1 LVKYRAIPLI
11 QVTAQDNVYLGVLL
25 LPMNS
30 LLRFF
35 ESRLSA
41 FPDTPMPLPRE
52 GLIKFLWACTKGLRG
67 WLLLFMILSA
77 GIGIYEAMLFAWIGN
92 LVDWL
97 GTYTPQNL
105 WAEKGDTMLL
115 MLAVLIISPFWIAL
129 SSLIHFQT
137 LQGVFPMQMRWR
149 FHQRMLGQS
158 MQFYQDEFSGR
169 VSAKVMQTAL
179 AVRETVMTV
188 TDMFMYVT
196 VYFITTSVILF
207 NLDSLLLIPFVVWFV
222 LVGLT
227 MWYFIPKLKQTAV
240 IQADAR
246 ALMTG
251 RITDAYAN
259 IMTVKLFSHSR
270 RELGYAKNAMGQ
282 FLGTVHAQMRWVSY
296 LEVSTHLISVILVSS
311 TAGIAL
317 YLWQQ
322 GAVGVGAIAA
332 ATAMALRL
340 NGLTRWIMWQ
350 TASLF
355 ESIGTV
361 QDGMRTLSAPQT
373 IVDKPNAPALKVTN
387 GNIVFDH
394 VDFSYEG
401 ENGVAAIQTG
411 AKVDEVKTAATTLET
426 SRVRLLDDFHLDI
439 KAGEKIGLVGR
450 SGAGKSTL
458 VNLLLRFFDVDSG
471 KIYIDGQ
478 AINEVTQ
485 ESLRQQIGM
494 VTQDTSLLHRTV
506 RENIAYG
513 RPDATD
519 DEIIFA
525 TKQAQAW
532 DFIKELYDDKGN
544 TALDTQVGER
554 GVKLSGGQ
562 RQRIAISRVMLKNAP
577 ILLLDEA
584 TSALDSE
591 IEFAITESL
600 NDIMTGKTVIAIA
613 HRLSTIAAL
622 DRLVVMDKG
631 HIIEQGSHNELLVL
645 NGVYARLW
653 HRQSGGFLGE
663 DS

>member
-1 LVKYRAIPLI
+1 
-11 QVTAQDNVYLGVLL
+11 
-25 LPMNS
+25 MNA
-30 LLRFF
+30 LFRFF
-35 ESRLSA
+35 ETRLPA
-41 FPDTPMPLPRE
+41 FPDTPMPLPSPSD
-52 GLIKFLWACTKGLRG
+52 GMLKFLWACTKGLRG

-92 LVDWL
+92 IVDWL
-97 GTYTPQNL
+97 GVYTPQNL
-105 WAEKGDTMLL
+105 WTEKGDMLLL
-115 MLAVLIISPFWIAL
+115 MLAVMIVSPLWIAF
-129 SSLIHFQT
+129 SSFIHFQT

-179 AVRETVMTV
+179 AVRDTVMTV
-188 TDMFMYVT
+188 TDMFMYVA
-196 VYFITTSVILF
+196 VYFITTGVILF
-207 NLDSLLLIPFVVWFV
+207 NLDSLLLIPFIAWFV
-222 LVGLT
+222 LVWLA
-227 MWYFIPKLKQTAV
+227 MWYFIPKLKQTAIV
-240 IQADAR
+240 QADAR

-311 TAGIAL
+311 TAGISL

-322 GAVGVGAIAA
+322 GAIGVGAIAA

-340 NGLTRWIMWQ
+340 NGLTQWIMWQ

-373 IVDKPNAPALKVTN
+373 IVDKPNAPALTVTD
-387 GNIVFDH
+387 GRIVFDH
-394 VDFSYEG
+394 VDFSYESEDDDTG
-401 ENGVAAIQTG
+401 LNTHKLAKRFDNVTEDSIDYAAG
-411 AKVDEVKTAATTLET
+411 T
-426 SRVRLLDDFHLDI
+426 SYANLLDNFYLDI
-439 KAGEKIGLVGR
+439 KPGEKIGLVGR

-458 VNLLLRFFDVDSG
+458 VNLLLRFFDVDKG
-471 KIYIDGQ
+471 KVYIDGQ
-478 AINEVTQ
+478 AIDEVTQ

-519 DEIIFA
+519 EEIITA
-525 TKQAQAW
+525 AKQAQAW
-532 DFIKELYDDKGN
+532 DFIEGLYDDKGN
-544 TALDTQVGER
+544 TGLDTQVGER

-631 HIIEQGSHNELLVL
+631 HIIEQGSHDELLAL

>member
-1 LVKYRAIPLI
+1 
-11 QVTAQDNVYLGVLL
+11 
-25 LPMNS
+25 
-30 LLRFF
+30 
-35 ESRLSA
+35 
-41 FPDTPMPLPRE
+41 MPLPSPRE
-52 GLIKFLWACTKGLRG
+52 GMLKFMWACTKGLRG

-92 LVDWL
+92 IVDWL
-97 GTYTPQNL
+97 GVYTPQNL
-105 WAEKGDTMLL
+105 WAEKGDMLL
-115 MLAVLIISPFWIAL
+115 LILAVMILSPLWIAL
-129 SSLIHFQT
+129 SSFIHFQT

-179 AVRETVMTV
+179 AVRDTVMTV
-188 TDMFMYVT
+188 TDMFMYVA
-196 VYFITTSVILF
+196 VYFITSGIILF
-207 NLDSLLLIPFVVWFV
+207 NLDSLLLIPFIVWFV
-222 LVGLT
+222 LVWLA
-227 MWYFIPKLKQTAV
+227 MWYFIPKLKQTAIV
-240 IQADAR
+240 QADAR

-270 RELGYAKNAMGQ
+270 RELDYAKNAMGQ

-311 TAGIAL
+311 TAGIGI

-322 GAVGVGAIAA
+322 SAVGVGAIAA

-373 IVDKPNAPALKVTN
+373 IVDKPNAAILKVSD
-387 GNIVFDH
+387 GRIVFDH

-401 ENGVAAIQTG
+401 EDDATGLNKHKSDKPLDNTHEDAVIPAADSAAGTSY
-411 AKVDEVKTAATTLET
+411 AK
-426 SRVRLLDDFHLDI
+426 LLDNFYLDI
-439 KAGEKIGLVGR
+439 KPGEKIGLVGR

-458 VNLLLRFFDVDSG
+458 VNLLLRFFDVDKG

-478 AINEVTQ
+478 AIDEVTQ

-519 DEIIFA
+519 EEIITA
-525 TKQAQAW
+525 AKQAQAW
-532 DFIKELYDDKGN
+532 DFIKDLYDDKGN
-544 TALDTQVGER
+544 TGLDTQVGER

-631 HIIEQGSHNELLVL
+631 RIIEQGSHDELLAL

-653 HRQSGGFLGE
+653 QRQSGGFLGE
-663 DS
+663 DN

>member
-1 LVKYRAIPLI
+1 
-11 QVTAQDNVYLGVLL
+11 
-25 LPMNS
+25 MNA
-30 LLRFF
+30 LFRFF

-41 FPDTPMPLPRE
+41 FPDTPMPLPASRD
-52 GLIKFLWACTKGLRG
+52 GLLKFLWACTKGLRG
-67 WLLLFMILSA
+67 WLLIFMILSA

-92 LVDWL
+92 IVDWL
-97 GTYTPQNL
+97 GTYSPQDL
-105 WAEKGDTMLL
+105 WREKGDILLL
-115 MLAVLIISPFWIAL
+115 MLAVMIVSPFWITL
-129 SSLIHFQT
+129 SSFIHFQT
-137 LQGVFPMQMRWR
+137 IQGVFPMQMRWR

-179 AVRETVMTV
+179 AVRDTVMTV

-196 VYFITTSVILF
+196 VYFITTGVILF
-207 NLDSLLLIPFVVWFV
+207 NLDSLLLIPFIIWFV
-222 LVGLT
+222 LVSLC
-227 MWYFIPKLKQTAV
+227 MWYFIPKLKLTAIV
-240 IQADAR
+240 QADAR
-246 ALMTG
+246 ALMVG

-311 TAGIAL
+311 TAGIGL

-373 IVDKPNAPALKVTN
+373 ILDKPNAPELIVNK

-401 ENGVAAIQTG
+401 HKEGDIEG
-411 AKVDEVKTAATTLET
+411 EPVDEVATIET
-426 SRVRLLDDFHLDI
+426 PLVTKKIKLLDDFYLDI

-458 VNLLLRFFDVDSG
+458 VNLLLRFFDVDNG
-471 KIYIDGQ
+471 KICIDGQ
-478 AINEVTQ
+478 AIADVTQ

-513 RPDATD
+513 RPDAS
-519 DEIIFA
+519 DEQIINA
-525 TKQAQAW
+525 AKQAQAW
-532 DFIKELYDDKGN
+532 EFVKDLYDDKGN
-544 TALDTQVGER
+544 TGLDTQVGER

-577 ILLLDEA
+577 VLLLDEA

-600 NDIMTGKTVIAIA
+600 NDIMEGKTVIAIA

-622 DRLVVMDKG
+622 DRLVVMDQG
-631 HIIEQGSHNELLVL
+631 RIIEQGSHDELIEL
-645 NGVYARLW
+645 NGVYAGLW
-653 HRQSGGFLGE
+653 HRQSGDFLGE
-663 DS
+663 LEY

>member
-1 LVKYRAIPLI
+1 
-11 QVTAQDNVYLGVLL
+11 
-25 LPMNS
+25 MNA
-30 LLRFF
+30 LFRFF
-35 ESRLSA
+35 ETRLPA
-41 FPDTPMPLPRE
+41 FPETPMPLPSPRD
-52 GLIKFLWACTKGLRG
+52 GMLKFMWACTKGLRG

-92 LVDWL
+92 IVDWL
-97 GTYTPQNL
+97 GVYTPQNL
-105 WAEKGDTMLL
+105 WAEKGDMLL
-115 MLAVLIISPFWIAL
+115 LILAVMILSPLWIAL
-129 SSLIHFQT
+129 SSFIHFQT

-179 AVRETVMTV
+179 AVRDTVMTV
-188 TDMFMYVT
+188 TDMFMYVA
-196 VYFITTSVILF
+196 VYFITSGIILF
-207 NLDSLLLIPFVVWFV
+207 NLDSLLLIPFIVWFV
-222 LVGLT
+222 LVWLA
-227 MWYFIPKLKQTAV
+227 MWYFIPKLKQTAIV
-240 IQADAR
+240 QADAR

-270 RELGYAKNAMGQ
+270 RELDYAKNAMGQ

-311 TAGIAL
+311 TAGIGI

-322 GAVGVGAIAA
+322 SAVGVGAIAA

-373 IVDKPNAPALKVTN
+373 IVDKPNAAILKVSD
-387 GNIVFDH
+387 GRIVFDH

-401 ENGVAAIQTG
+401 EDDATGLNKHKSDKPLDNTHEDAVIPAADSAAGTSY
-411 AKVDEVKTAATTLET
+411 AK
-426 SRVRLLDDFHLDI
+426 LLDNFYLDI
-439 KAGEKIGLVGR
+439 KPGEKIGLVGR

-458 VNLLLRFFDVDSG
+458 VNLLLRFFDVDKG

-478 AINEVTQ
+478 AIDEVTQ

-519 DEIIFA
+519 EEIITA
-525 TKQAQAW
+525 AKQAQAW
-532 DFIKELYDDKGN
+532 DFIKDLYDDKGN
-544 TALDTQVGER
+544 TGLDTQVGER

-631 HIIEQGSHNELLVL
+631 RIIEQGSHDELLAL

-653 HRQSGGFLGE
+653 QRQSGGFLGE

>member
-1 LVKYRAIPLI
+1 
-11 QVTAQDNVYLGVLL
+11 
-25 LPMNS
+25 MNA
-30 LLRFF
+30 LFRFF
-35 ESRLSA
+35 ETRLPA
-41 FPDTPMPLPRE
+41 FPETPMPLPSPRD
-52 GLIKFLWACTKGLRG
+52 GMLKFMWACTKGLRG

-92 LVDWL
+92 IVDWL
-97 GTYTPQNL
+97 GVYTPQNL
-105 WAEKGDTMLL
+105 WTEKGDMLL
-115 MLAVLIISPFWIAL
+115 LILAVMILSPLWIAL
-129 SSLIHFQT
+129 SSFIHFQT

-179 AVRETVMTV
+179 AVRDTVMTV
-188 TDMFMYVT
+188 TDMFMYVA
-196 VYFITTSVILF
+196 VYFITSGIILF
-207 NLDSLLLIPFVVWFV
+207 NLDSLLLIPFIVWFV
-222 LVGLT
+222 LVWLA
-227 MWYFIPKLKQTAV
+227 MWYFIPKLKQTAIV
-240 IQADAR
+240 QADAR

-311 TAGIAL
+311 TAGIGI

-322 GAVGVGAIAA
+322 SAVGVGAIAA

-373 IVDKPNAPALKVTN
+373 IVDKPNASILKVSD
-387 GNIVFDH
+387 GRIVFDH

-401 ENGVAAIQTG
+401 EDNDTGLNNHKSGQPLDSINENGMDSMAGTSY
-411 AKVDEVKTAATTLET
+411 AK
-426 SRVRLLDDFHLDI
+426 LLDNFYLDI
-439 KAGEKIGLVGR
+439 KPGEKIGLVGR

-458 VNLLLRFFDVDSG
+458 VNLLLRFFDVDKG

-478 AINEVTQ
+478 AIDEVTQ

-519 DEIIFA
+519 EEIITA
-525 TKQAQAW
+525 AKQAQAW
-532 DFIKELYDDKGN
+532 DFIKDLYDDKGN
-544 TALDTQVGER
+544 TGLDTQVGER

-631 HIIEQGSHNELLVL
+631 RIIEQGSHDELLAL

-653 HRQSGGFLGE
+653 QRQSGGFLGE

>member
-1 LVKYRAIPLI
+1 
-11 QVTAQDNVYLGVLL
+11 
-25 LPMNS
+25 MNA
-30 LLRFF
+30 LFRFF
-35 ESRLSA
+35 ETRLSA
-41 FPDTPMPLPRE
+41 FPDTPMPLPRD
-52 GLIKFLWACTKGLRG
+52 GLLKFLWACTKGLRG

-77 GIGIYEAMLFAWIGN
+77 GVGVYEALLFAWIGN

-97 GTYTPQNL
+97 GAYTPDML
-105 WAEKGDTMLL
+105 WAEKGDMLLL
-115 MLAVLIISPFWIAL
+115 MLAVLIISPFWITL
-129 SSLIHFQT
+129 SSLIHFQVI
-137 LQGVFPMQMRWR
+137 QGVFPMQMRWR

-179 AVRETVMTV
+179 AVRDTVMTV
-188 TDMFMYVT
+188 TDMVMYVT
-196 VYFITTSVILF
+196 VYFITTGVILF
-207 NLDSLLLIPFVVWFV
+207 NLDSLLLIPFAIWFV
-222 LVGLT
+222 LFGLT
-227 MWYFIPKLKQTAV
+227 MWYFIPKLKITAIV
-240 IQADAR
+240 QADAR
-246 ALMTG
+246 ALMVG

-296 LEVSTHLISVILVSS
+296 LEVANHTISVILIGS
-311 TAGIAL
+311 TAVIGL

-322 GAVGVGAIAA
+322 GAIGVGAIAA

-373 IVDKPNAPALKVTN
+373 IIDKPNAPTLTVTD
-387 GNIVFDH
+387 GRIVFDH
-394 VDFSYEG
+394 VDFSYESDD
-401 ENGVAAIQTG
+401 
-411 AKVDEVKTAATTLET
+411 KVTSAVTDKANHAELEGKHIDEVDTVLTA
-426 SRVRLLDDFHLDI
+426 SRVKLLDDFHLDI
-439 KAGEKIGLVGR
+439 KPGEKIGLVGR

-458 VNLLLRFFDVDSG
+458 VNLLLRFFDVDNG

-478 AINEVTQ
+478 AIDEVTQ

-513 RPDATD
+513 RPDAS
-519 DEIIFA
+519 DEAIITA
-525 TKQAQAW
+525 AKQAQAW
-532 DFIKELYDDKGN
+532 GFIKDLYDDKGN
-544 TALDTQVGER
+544 TGLDTQVGER

-631 HIIEQGSHNELLVL
+631 RIIEQGSHDELLAAH
-645 NGVYARLW
+645 GVYARLW
-653 HRQSGGFLGE
+653 QRQSGGFLGE
-663 DS
+663 DSEQE

>member
-1 LVKYRAIPLI
+1 
-11 QVTAQDNVYLGVLL
+11 
-25 LPMNS
+25 
-30 LLRFF
+30 
-35 ESRLSA
+35 
-41 FPDTPMPLPRE
+41 MPLPSPRE
-52 GLIKFLWACTKGLRG
+52 GMLKFMWACTKGLRG

-92 LVDWL
+92 IVDWL
-97 GTYTPQNL
+97 GVYTPQNL
-105 WAEKGDTMLL
+105 WAEKGDMLL
-115 MLAVLIISPFWIAL
+115 LILAVMILSPLWIAL
-129 SSLIHFQT
+129 SSFIHFQT

-179 AVRETVMTV
+179 AVRDTVMTV
-188 TDMFMYVT
+188 TDMFMYVA
-196 VYFITTSVILF
+196 VYFITSGIILF
-207 NLDSLLLIPFVVWFV
+207 NLDSLLLIPFIVWFV
-222 LVGLT
+222 LVWLA
-227 MWYFIPKLKQTAV
+227 MWYFIPKLKQTAIV
-240 IQADAR
+240 QADAR

-270 RELGYAKNAMGQ
+270 RELDYAKNAMGQ

-311 TAGIAL
+311 TAGIGI

-322 GAVGVGAIAA
+322 SAVGVGAIAA

-373 IVDKPNAPALKVTN
+373 IVDKPNAAILKVSD
-387 GNIVFDH
+387 GRIVFDH

-401 ENGVAAIQTG
+401 EDDATGLNKHKSDKPLDNMNEDAAIPAADSAAGTSY
-411 AKVDEVKTAATTLET
+411 AK
-426 SRVRLLDDFHLDI
+426 LLDNFYLDI
-439 KAGEKIGLVGR
+439 KSGEKIGLVGR

-458 VNLLLRFFDVDSG
+458 VNLLLRFFDVDKG

-478 AINEVTQ
+478 AIDEVTQ

-519 DEIIFA
+519 EEIITA
-525 TKQAQAW
+525 AKQAQAW
-532 DFIKELYDDKGN
+532 DFIKDLYDDKGN
-544 TALDTQVGER
+544 TGLDTQVGER

-631 HIIEQGSHNELLVL
+631 RIIEQGSHDELLAL

-653 HRQSGGFLGE
+653 QRQSGGFLGE

>member
-1 LVKYRAIPLI
+1 
-11 QVTAQDNVYLGVLL
+11 
-25 LPMNS
+25 MNA
-30 LLRFF
+30 LFRFF
-35 ESRLSA
+35 ETRLPA
-41 FPDTPMPLPRE
+41 FPETPMPLPSPRD
-52 GLIKFLWACTKGLRG
+52 GMLKFMWACTKGLRG

-92 LVDWL
+92 IVDWL
-97 GTYTPQNL
+97 GVYTPQNL
-105 WAEKGDTMLL
+105 WAEKGDMLL
-115 MLAVLIISPFWIAL
+115 LILAVMILSPLWIAL
-129 SSLIHFQT
+129 SSFIHFQT

-179 AVRETVMTV
+179 AVRDTVMTV
-188 TDMFMYVT
+188 TDMFMYVA
-196 VYFITTSVILF
+196 VYFITSGIILF
-207 NLDSLLLIPFVVWFV
+207 NLDSLLLIPFIVWFV
-222 LVGLT
+222 LVWLA
-227 MWYFIPKLKQTAV
+227 MWYFIPKLKQTAIV
-240 IQADAR
+240 QADAR

-270 RELGYAKNAMGQ
+270 RELDYAKNAMGQ

-311 TAGIAL
+311 TAGIGI

-322 GAVGVGAIAA
+322 SAVGVGAIAA

-373 IVDKPNAPALKVTN
+373 IVDKPNAAILKVSD
-387 GNIVFDH
+387 GRIAFDH

-401 ENGVAAIQTG
+401 EDDATGLNKHKSDKPLDNMNEDAVIPAADSTAG
-411 AKVDEVKTAATTLET
+411 TSYAK
-426 SRVRLLDDFHLDI
+426 LLDNFYLDI
-439 KAGEKIGLVGR
+439 KPGEKIGLVGR

-458 VNLLLRFFDVDSG
+458 VNLLLRFFDVDKG

-478 AINEVTQ
+478 AIDEVTQ

-519 DEIIFA
+519 EEIITA
-525 TKQAQAW
+525 AKQAQAW
-532 DFIKELYDDKGN
+532 DFIKDLYDDKGN
-544 TALDTQVGER
+544 TGLDTQVGER

-631 HIIEQGSHNELLVL
+631 RIIEQGSHDELLAL

-653 HRQSGGFLGE
+653 QRQSGGFLGE

>member
-1 LVKYRAIPLI
+1 
-11 QVTAQDNVYLGVLL
+11 
-25 LPMNS
+25 MNA
-30 LLRFF
+30 LFRFF
-35 ESRLSA
+35 ETRLPA
-41 FPDTPMPLPRE
+41 FPDTPMPLPSPSD
-52 GLIKFLWACTKGLRG
+52 GMLKFLWACTKGLRG

-92 LVDWL
+92 IVDWL
-97 GTYTPQNL
+97 GVYTPQNL
-105 WAEKGDTMLL
+105 WTEKGDVLLL
-115 MLAVLIISPFWIAL
+115 MLAVMIVSPLWIAL
-129 SSLIHFQT
+129 SSFIHFQT

-179 AVRETVMTV
+179 AVRDTVMTV
-188 TDMFMYVT
+188 TDMFMYVA
-196 VYFITTSVILF
+196 VYFITTGVILF
-207 NLDSLLLIPFVVWFV
+207 NLDSLLLIPFIAWFV
-222 LVGLT
+222 LVWLA
-227 MWYFIPKLKQTAV
+227 MWYFIPKLKQTAIV
-240 IQADAR
+240 QADAR

-296 LEVSTHLISVILVSS
+296 LEVSTHLISVVLVSS
-311 TAGIAL
+311 TAGISL

-373 IVDKPNAPALKVTN
+373 IVDKPNAPALKVTE
-387 GNIVFDH
+387 GCIVFDH

-401 ENGVAAIQTG
+401 EDNDTG
-411 AKVDEVKTAATTLET
+411 LNTNTSGKRFDDVNNDVNSNDTDLANNTSYAK
-426 SRVRLLDDFHLDI
+426 LLDNFYLDI
-439 KAGEKIGLVGR
+439 KPGEKIGLVGR

-458 VNLLLRFFDVDSG
+458 VNLLLRFFDVDKG
-471 KIYIDGQ
+471 KVYIDGQ
-478 AINEVTQ
+478 AIDEVTQ

-519 DEIIFA
+519 EEIITA
-525 TKQAQAW
+525 AKQAQAW
-532 DFIKELYDDKGN
+532 DFIEGLYDDKGN
-544 TALDTQVGER
+544 TGLDTQVGER

-631 HIIEQGSHNELLVL
+631 HIIEQGSHDELLAL

-653 HRQSGGFLGE
+653 QRQSGGFLGE

>member
-1 LVKYRAIPLI
+1 
-11 QVTAQDNVYLGVLL
+11 
-25 LPMNS
+25 MNA
-30 LLRFF
+30 LFRFF
-35 ESRLSA
+35 ETRLPA
-41 FPDTPMPLPRE
+41 FPETPMPLPSPRE
-52 GLIKFLWACTKGLRG
+52 GMLKFMWACTKGLRG

-92 LVDWL
+92 IVDWL
-97 GTYTPQNL
+97 GVYTPQNL
-105 WAEKGDTMLL
+105 WAEKGDMLL
-115 MLAVLIISPFWIAL
+115 LILAVMILSPLWIAL
-129 SSLIHFQT
+129 SSFIHFQT

-179 AVRETVMTV
+179 AVRDTVMTV
-188 TDMFMYVT
+188 TDMFMYVA
-196 VYFITTSVILF
+196 VYFITSGIILF
-207 NLDSLLLIPFVVWFV
+207 NLDSLLLIPFIVWFV
-222 LVGLT
+222 LVWLA
-227 MWYFIPKLKQTAV
+227 MWYFIPKLKQTAIV
-240 IQADAR
+240 QADAR

-270 RELGYAKNAMGQ
+270 RELDYAKNAMGQ

-311 TAGIAL
+311 TAGIGI

-322 GAVGVGAIAA
+322 SAVGVGAIAA

-373 IVDKPNAPALKVTN
+373 IVDKPNASILKVSD
-387 GNIVFDH
+387 GRIVFDH

-401 ENGVAAIQTG
+401 EDDATGLNKHKSDKPLDNTHEDAVIPAADSAAGTSY
-411 AKVDEVKTAATTLET
+411 AK
-426 SRVRLLDDFHLDI
+426 LLDNFYLDI
-439 KAGEKIGLVGR
+439 KPGEKIGLVGR

-458 VNLLLRFFDVDSG
+458 VNLLLRFFDVDKG

-478 AINEVTQ
+478 AIDEVTQ

-519 DEIIFA
+519 EEIITA
-525 TKQAQAW
+525 AKQAQAW
-532 DFIKELYDDKGN
+532 DFIKDLYDDKGN
-544 TALDTQVGER
+544 TGLDTQVGER

-631 HIIEQGSHNELLVL
+631 RIIEQGSHDELLAL

-653 HRQSGGFLGE
+653 QRQSGGFLGE

>member
-1 LVKYRAIPLI
+1 
-11 QVTAQDNVYLGVLL
+11 
-25 LPMNS
+25 MNA
-30 LLRFF
+30 LFRFF
-35 ESRLSA
+35 ENRLSA
-41 FPDTPMPLPRE
+41 FPDTPMPLPSPRD
-52 GLIKFLWACTKGLRG
+52 GLLKFLWACTTGLRG
-67 WLLLFMILSA
+67 WLLLFVILSA
-77 GIGIYEAMLFAWIGN
+77 GIGVYEAMLFAWIGN
-92 LVDWL
+92 IVDWL
-97 GTYTPQNL
+97 GIYTPAML
-105 WAEKGDTMLL
+105 WAEKGDMLLL
-115 MLAVLIISPFWIAL
+115 MLAVMLASPVWIAL
-129 SSLIHFQT
+129 TSFIHFQT

-179 AVRETVMTV
+179 AVRDTVLTV
-188 TDMFMYVT
+188 ADMFTYVT

-222 LVGLT
+222 LVALAI
-227 MWYFIPKLKQTAV
+227 WFFIPRLKRTAIV
-240 IQADAR
+240 QADAR

-311 TAGIAL
+311 TAGIGL

-373 IVDKPNAPALKVTN
+373 IVDAPNAQELKVTD
-387 GNIVFDH
+387 GHIVFDH
-394 VDFSYEG
+394 VDFSYESENVTDIEG
-401 ENGVAAIQTG
+401 ERIDEIKPSSALT
-411 AKVDEVKTAATTLET
+411 KSEVK
-426 SRVRLLDDFHLDI
+426 LLDNFYLDI
-439 KAGEKIGLVGR
+439 KPGEKIGLVGR

-471 KIYIDGQ
+471 KICIDGQ
-478 AINEVTQ
+478 AIDEVTQ
-485 ESLRQQIGM
+485 DSLRAQIGM

-513 RPDATD
+513 RPDASD
-519 DEIIFA
+519 EEIIVA

-532 DFIKELYDDKGN
+532 DFIKDLYDDKGN
-544 TALDTQVGER
+544 TGLDTQVGER

-591 IEFAITESL
+591 IEYAITESL

-622 DRLVVMDKG
+622 DRLVVMDRG
-631 HIIEQGSHNELLVL
+631 RIIEQGSHEELLAL
-645 NGVYARLW
+645 NGVYAGLW
-653 HRQSGGFLGE
+653 QRQSGGFLGAE
-663 DS
+663 S

>member
-1 LVKYRAIPLI
+1 
-11 QVTAQDNVYLGVLL
+11 
-25 LPMNS
+25 
-30 LLRFF
+30 
-35 ESRLSA
+35 
-41 FPDTPMPLPRE
+41 MPLPSPRE
-52 GLIKFLWACTKGLRG
+52 GMLKFMWACTKGLRG

-92 LVDWL
+92 IVDWL
-97 GTYTPQNL
+97 GVYTPQNL
-105 WAEKGDTMLL
+105 WAEKGDMLL
-115 MLAVLIISPFWIAL
+115 LILAVMILSPLWIAL
-129 SSLIHFQT
+129 SSFIHFQT

-179 AVRETVMTV
+179 AVRDTVMTV
-188 TDMFMYVT
+188 TDMFMYVA
-196 VYFITTSVILF
+196 VYFITSGIILF
-207 NLDSLLLIPFVVWFV
+207 NLDSLLLIPFIVWFV
-222 LVGLT
+222 LVWLA
-227 MWYFIPKLKQTAV
+227 MWYFIPKLKQTAIV
-240 IQADAR
+240 QADAR

-270 RELGYAKNAMGQ
+270 RELDYAKNAMVQ

-311 TAGIAL
+311 TAGIGI

-322 GAVGVGAIAA
+322 SAVGVGAIAA

-373 IVDKPNAPALKVTN
+373 IVDKPNAAILKVSD
-387 GNIVFDH
+387 GRIVFDH

-401 ENGVAAIQTG
+401 EDDATGLNKHKSGKPLDNMNEDAAIPAADSAAGTSY
-411 AKVDEVKTAATTLET
+411 VK
-426 SRVRLLDDFHLDI
+426 LLDNFYLDI
-439 KAGEKIGLVGR
+439 KPGEKIGLVGR

-458 VNLLLRFFDVDSG
+458 VNLLLRFFDVDKG

-478 AINEVTQ
+478 AIDEVTQ

-519 DEIIFA
+519 EEIITA
-525 TKQAQAW
+525 SKQAQAW
-532 DFIKELYDDKGN
+532 DFIKDLYDDKGN
-544 TALDTQVGER
+544 TGLDTQVGER

-631 HIIEQGSHNELLVL
+631 RIIEQGSHDELLAL

-653 HRQSGGFLGE
+653 QRQSGGFLGE

>member
-1 LVKYRAIPLI
+1 
-11 QVTAQDNVYLGVLL
+11 
-25 LPMNS
+25 MNA
-30 LLRFF
+30 LFRFF
-35 ESRLSA
+35 ETRLSA
-41 FPDTPMPLPRE
+41 FPDTPMPLPSPRD
-52 GLIKFLWACTKGLRG
+52 GLMKFLWACTKGLRG

-92 LVDWL
+92 IVDWL
-97 GTYTPQNL
+97 GIYTPQNL
-105 WAEKGDTMLL
+105 WSEKGDILLL
-115 MLAVLIISPFWIAL
+115 MLAVMLVSPFWIAL
-129 SSLIHFQT
+129 SSFIHFQT

-149 FHQRMLGQS
+149 FHQRMLSQS

-179 AVRETVMTV
+179 AVRDTVMTV
-188 TDMFMYVT
+188 ADMFMYVT
-196 VYFITTSVILF
+196 VYFITTGVILF
-207 NLDSLLLIPFVVWFV
+207 NLDSLLLIPFIIWFV
-222 LVGLT
+222 LVGLC
-227 MWYFIPKLKQTAV
+227 MWYFIPKLKVTAIV
-240 IQADAR
+240 QADAR
-246 ALMTG
+246 ALMVG

-373 IVDKPNAPALKVTN
+373 IVDQPNAPKLKVTQ
-387 GNIVFDH
+387 GRIVFDH
-394 VDFSYEG
+394 VDFGYEG
-401 ENGVAAIQTG
+401 NKDLDVEGARIDEIPTMETTAIS
-411 AKVDEVKTAATTLET
+411 
-426 SRVRLLDDFHLDI
+426 SRVKLLDDFYLDI

-471 KIYIDGQ
+471 KILIDNQ
-478 AINEVTQ
+478 AIDQVTQ

-513 RPDATD
+513 RPNASDE
-519 DEIIFA
+519 EIITA
-525 TKQAQAW
+525 AKQAQAW
-532 DFIKELYDDKGN
+532 EFVKDLYDDKGN
-544 TALDTQVGER
+544 TGLDTQVGER

-577 ILLLDEA
+577 VLLLDEA

-600 NDIMTGKTVIAIA
+600 NDIMKGKTVIAIA

-622 DRLVVMDKG
+622 DRLVVMDQG
-631 HIIEQGSHNELLVL
+631 RIIEQGSHDELLEL

-653 HRQSGGFLGE
+653 HRQSGDFLGE
-663 DS
+663 LE

>member
-1 LVKYRAIPLI
+1 
-11 QVTAQDNVYLGVLL
+11 
-25 LPMNS
+25 MNA
-30 LLRFF
+30 LFRFF
-35 ESRLSA
+35 ENRLPA
-41 FPDTPMPLPRE
+41 FPDTPMPLPSPRD
-52 GLIKFLWACTKGLRG
+52 GMLKFLWACTNGLRG
-67 WLLLFMILSA
+67 WLLIFMILSA

-92 LVDWL
+92 IVDWL
-97 GTYTPQNL
+97 GVYTPQNL
-105 WAEKGDTMLL
+105 WVEKGDMLL
-115 MLAVLIISPFWIAL
+115 IMLAVMIVSPLWIAL
-129 SSLIHFQT
+129 SSFIHFQT

-179 AVRETVMTV
+179 AVRDTVMTV
-188 TDMFMYVT
+188 TDMFMYVS
-196 VYFITTSVILF
+196 VYFITSGVILF
-207 NLDSLLLIPFVVWFV
+207 NLDSLLLIPFVIWLV
-222 LVGLT
+222 LVAIT
-227 MWYFIPKLKQTAV
+227 IWYFIPKLKETAIV
-240 IQADAR
+240 QADAR

-311 TAGIAL
+311 TAGIGL

-373 IVDKPNAPALKVTN
+373 IIDKPDAPALAVTD
-387 GNIVFDH
+387 GRIVFDH
-394 VDFSYEG
+394 VDFSYEND
-401 ENGVAAIQTG
+401 EEDNGQTG
-411 AKVDEVKTAATTLET
+411 ETVDSANIAKRAPNSYIK
-426 SRVRLLDDFHLDI
+426 LLDNFHLDI
-439 KAGEKIGLVGR
+439 KPGEKIGLVGR

-471 KIYIDGQ
+471 KILIDGQ
-478 AINEVTQ
+478 AIDAVTQ

-519 DEIIFA
+519 EEIMIA
-525 TKQAQAW
+525 AKQAQAW
-532 DFIKELYDDKGN
+532 DFIKDLYDDKGN
-544 TALDTQVGER
+544 TGLDTQVGER

-591 IEFAITESL
+591 IEYAITESL

-622 DRLVVMDKG
+622 DRLVVMHQG
-631 HIIEQGSHNELLVL
+631 SIIEQGSHDELLAL

-653 HRQSGGFLGE
+653 QRQSGGFLGE
-663 DS
+663 DN

>member
-1 LVKYRAIPLI
+1 
-11 QVTAQDNVYLGVLL
+11 
-25 LPMNS
+25 MNA
-30 LLRFF
+30 LFRFF
-35 ESRLSA
+35 ETRLPA
-41 FPDTPMPLPRE
+41 FPETPMPLPSPRD
-52 GLIKFLWACTKGLRG
+52 GMLKFLWACTNGLRG
-67 WLLLFMILSA
+67 WLLIFMILSA

-92 LVDWL
+92 IVDWL
-97 GTYTPQNL
+97 GVYTPQNL
-105 WAEKGDTMLL
+105 WLEKGDMLLL
-115 MLAVLIISPFWIAL
+115 MLAVMIMSPLWIAL
-129 SSLIHFQT
+129 SSFIHFQT

-179 AVRETVMTV
+179 AVRDTVMTV

-196 VYFITTSVILF
+196 VYFITSGVILF
-207 NLDSLLLIPFVVWFV
+207 NLDSLLLIPFIVWLV
-222 LVGLT
+222 LVALT
-227 MWYFIPKLKQTAV
+227 IWYFIPKLKQTAIV
-240 IQADAR
+240 QADAR

-270 RELGYAKNAMGQ
+270 RELSYAKNAMGQ

-296 LEVSTHLISVILVSS
+296 LEVSTHMISVILVSS
-311 TAGIAL
+311 TAAIGL

-361 QDGMRTLSAPQT
+361 QDGMRTLSAPQK
-373 IVDKPNAPALKVTN
+373 IIDKPNAPTLKVTE
-387 GNIVFDH
+387 GRIVFDH
-394 VDFSYEG
+394 VDFSYENDSDAVEG
-401 ENGVAAIQTG
+401 DSLDT
-411 AKVDEVKTAATTLET
+411 VKTSATPTT
-426 SRVRLLDDFHLDI
+426 KTKLLDNFYLDI
-439 KAGEKIGLVGR
+439 KPGEKIGLVGR

-471 KIYIDGQ
+471 KILIDGQ
-478 AINEVTQ
+478 AIDEVTQ

-519 DEIIFA
+519 EEIITA
-525 TKQAQAW
+525 AKQAQAW
-532 DFIKELYDDKGN
+532 DFIKDLYDDKGN
-544 TALDTQVGER
+544 TGLDTQVGER

-631 HIIEQGSHNELLVL
+631 QIIEQGSHDELLNL
-645 NGVYARLW
+645 HGVYTRLW

>member
-1 LVKYRAIPLI
+1 
-11 QVTAQDNVYLGVLL
+11 
-25 LPMNS
+25 MNT
-30 LLRFF
+30 LFRFF
-35 ESRLSA
+35 ENRLPA
-41 FPDTPMPLPRE
+41 FPDSPMPLPSPRD
-52 GLIKFLWACTKGLRG
+52 GMLKFLWVCTKGLRG
-67 WLLLFMILSA
+67 WLLLFMLLSA

-92 LVDWL
+92 IVDWL
-97 GTYTPQNL
+97 GVYTPQNL
-105 WAEKGDTMLL
+105 WLEKGDMLL
-115 MLAVLIISPFWIAL
+115 IMLAVMIVSPLWIAL
-129 SSLIHFQT
+129 SSFIHFQT

-179 AVRETVMTV
+179 AVRDTVMTV
-188 TDMFMYVT
+188 TDMFMYVS
-196 VYFITTSVILF
+196 VYFITSGIILF
-207 NLDSLLLIPFVVWFV
+207 NLDSLLLIPFIIWFV
-222 LVGLT
+222 LVALSI
-227 MWYFIPKLKQTAV
+227 WYFIPKLKHTAIV
-240 IQADAR
+240 QADAR
-246 ALMTG
+246 ALMVG

-311 TAGIAL
+311 TAGIGL

-322 GAVGVGAIAA
+322 GDVGVGAFAA

-373 IVDKPNAPALKVTN
+373 IVDQPSAPALDVSK
-387 GNIVFDH
+387 GRIVFDD
-394 VDFSYEG
+394 VDFSYESNNNADDIDG
-401 ENGVAAIQTG
+401 KNVDE
-411 AKVDEVKTAATTLET
+411 AKVPATSTIK
-426 SRVRLLDDFHLDI
+426 LLDNFYLDI
-439 KAGEKIGLVGR
+439 APGEKIGLVGR

-471 KIYIDGQ
+471 KILIDGQ
-478 AINEVTQ
+478 AIDAVTQ

-506 RENIAYG
+506 RENVAYG

-519 DEIIFA
+519 EEIITA

-532 DFIKELYDDKGN
+532 DFIKDLYDDKGN
-544 TALDTQVGER
+544 VGLDTQVGER

-631 HIIEQGSHNELLVL
+631 RIIEQGSHDELLAL
-645 NGVYARLW
+645 HGVYARLW

>member
-1 LVKYRAIPLI
+1 
-11 QVTAQDNVYLGVLL
+11 
-25 LPMNS
+25 MNA
-30 LLRFF
+30 LFRFF

-41 FPDTPMPLPRE
+41 FPDSPMPLPRV
-52 GLIKFLWACTKGLRG
+52 GLIKFLWACTEGLRG

-97 GTYTPQNL
+97 GTYTPQTL
-105 WAEKGDTMLL
+105 LSEKGDMLML
-115 MLAVLIISPFWIAL
+115 MLAVLIISPFWISL
-129 SSLIHFQT
+129 SSLIRFQAI
-137 LQGVFPMQMRWR
+137 QGVFPMQMRWR
-149 FHQRMLGQS
+149 FHQRMLSQS

-179 AVRETVMTV
+179 AVRDTVMTV
-188 TDMFMYVT
+188 TDMLLYVL
-196 VYFITTSVILF
+196 VYFITTGVILF
-207 NLDSLLLIPFVVWFV
+207 NLDSLLLIPFAIWFV
-222 LVGLT
+222 LFGLT
-227 MWYFIPKLKQTAV
+227 MWFFIPRLKRTAIV
-240 IQADAR
+240 QADAR
-246 ALMTG
+246 ALMVG

-270 RELGYAKNAMGQ
+270 RELSYAKDAMGQ
-282 FLGTVHAQMRWVSY
+282 FLGTVHAQMRWVSQ
-296 LEVSTHLISVILVSS
+296 LEIVNHTISVILVGT
-311 TAGIAL
+311 TAGIGL
-317 YLWQQ
+317 YLWQK

-340 NGLTRWIMWQ
+340 NGLTRMIMWQ

-373 IVDKPNAPALKVTN
+373 ILDIPDAKALVVTD

-394 VDFSYEG
+394 VNFSYEEGDGIEDIEG
-401 ENGVAAIQTG
+401 EHI
-411 AKVDEVKTAATTLET
+411 DEIETPLTA
-426 SRVRLLDDFHLDI
+426 SRVKLLDDFYLNI

-471 KIYIDGQ
+471 KICVDGQ

-513 RPDATD
+513 RPDAS
-519 DEIIFA
+519 DEEIMIA
-525 TKQAQAW
+525 AKQAQAW
-532 DFIKELYDDKGN
+532 DFIEGLYDDKGN
-544 TALDTQVGER
+544 TGLDTQVGER

-562 RQRIAISRVMLKNAP
+562 RQRIGISRVMLKNAP

-600 NDIMTGKTVIAIA
+600 NDIMKGKTVIAIA

-631 HIIEQGSHNELLVL
+631 HIIEQGSHNELLAMK
-645 NGVYARLW
+645 GVYAGLW
-653 HRQSGGFLGE
+653 QRQSGDFLG
-663 DS
+663 DLV

>member
-1 LVKYRAIPLI
+1 
-11 QVTAQDNVYLGVLL
+11 
-25 LPMNS
+25 MNA
-30 LLRFF
+30 LFRFF
-35 ESRLSA
+35 ETRLPA
-41 FPDTPMPLPRE
+41 FPDTPMPLPSPSD
-52 GLIKFLWACTKGLRG
+52 GMLKFLWACTKGLRG

-92 LVDWL
+92 IVDWL
-97 GTYTPQNL
+97 GVYTPQNL
-105 WAEKGDTMLL
+105 WTEKGDMLLL
-115 MLAVLIISPFWIAL
+115 MLAVMIVSPLWIAF
-129 SSLIHFQT
+129 SSFIHFQT

-179 AVRETVMTV
+179 AVRDTVMTV
-188 TDMFMYVT
+188 TDMFMYVA
-196 VYFITTSVILF
+196 VYFITTGVILF
-207 NLDSLLLIPFVVWFV
+207 NLDSLLLIPFIAWFV
-222 LVGLT
+222 LVWLA
-227 MWYFIPKLKQTAV
+227 MWYFIPKLKQTAIV
-240 IQADAR
+240 QADAR

-311 TAGIAL
+311 TAGISL

-322 GAVGVGAIAA
+322 GAIGVGAIAA

-340 NGLTRWIMWQ
+340 NGLTQWIMWQ

-373 IVDKPNAPALKVTN
+373 IVDKPNAPALKVTD
-387 GNIVFDH
+387 GRIVFDH

-401 ENGVAAIQTG
+401 EDDDTG
-411 AKVDEVKTAATTLET
+411 LNTNTSGKRPDNVTEESIDYASRASYAK
-426 SRVRLLDDFHLDI
+426 LLDNFYLDI
-439 KAGEKIGLVGR
+439 KPGEKIGLVGR

-458 VNLLLRFFDVDSG
+458 VNLLLRFFDVDKG
-471 KIYIDGQ
+471 KVYIDGQ
-478 AINEVTQ
+478 AIDEVTQ

-519 DEIIFA
+519 EEIITA
-525 TKQAQAW
+525 AKQAQAW
-532 DFIKELYDDKGN
+532 DFIEGLYDDKGN
-544 TALDTQVGER
+544 TGLDTQVGER

-631 HIIEQGSHNELLVL
+631 HIIEQGSHDELLAL

>member
-1 LVKYRAIPLI
+1 
-11 QVTAQDNVYLGVLL
+11 
-25 LPMNS
+25 MNA
-30 LLRFF
+30 LFRFF
-35 ESRLSA
+35 ENRLPA
-41 FPDTPMPLPRE
+41 FPDTPMPLPSPRD
-52 GLIKFLWACTKGLRG
+52 GMLKFLWACTNGLRG
-67 WLLLFMILSA
+67 WLLIFMILSA

-92 LVDWL
+92 IVDWL
-97 GTYTPQNL
+97 GVYTPQNL
-105 WAEKGDTMLL
+105 WVEKGDMLL
-115 MLAVLIISPFWIAL
+115 IMLAVMIVSPLWIAL
-129 SSLIHFQT
+129 SSFIHFQT

-179 AVRETVMTV
+179 AVRDTVMTV
-188 TDMFMYVT
+188 TDMFMYVS
-196 VYFITTSVILF
+196 VYFITSGVILF
-207 NLDSLLLIPFVVWFV
+207 NLDSLLLIPFVIWLV
-222 LVGLT
+222 LVAIT
-227 MWYFIPKLKQTAV
+227 IWYFIPKLKETAIV
-240 IQADAR
+240 QADAR

-311 TAGIAL
+311 TAGIGL

-373 IVDKPNAPALKVTN
+373 IIDKPDAPALAVTD
-387 GNIVFDH
+387 GRIVFDH
-394 VDFSYEG
+394 VDFSYENDD
-401 ENGVAAIQTG
+401 EDNGQTSEPTDSTSI
-411 AKVDEVKTAATTLET
+411 AKRAPNSYIK
-426 SRVRLLDDFHLDI
+426 LLDNFHLDI
-439 KAGEKIGLVGR
+439 KPGEKIGLVGR

-471 KIYIDGQ
+471 KILIDGQ
-478 AINEVTQ
+478 AIDAVTQ

-519 DEIIFA
+519 EEIMVA
-525 TKQAQAW
+525 AKQAQAW
-532 DFIKELYDDKGN
+532 DFIKDLYDDKGN
-544 TALDTQVGER
+544 TGLDTQVGER

-591 IEFAITESL
+591 IEYAITESL

-622 DRLVVMDKG
+622 DRLVVMHQG
-631 HIIEQGSHNELLVL
+631 RIIEQGSHDELLAL

-653 HRQSGGFLGE
+653 QRQSGGFLGE
-663 DS
+663 DN

>member
-1 LVKYRAIPLI
+1 
-11 QVTAQDNVYLGVLL
+11 
-25 LPMNS
+25 MNA
-30 LLRFF
+30 LFRFF
-35 ESRLSA
+35 ETRLPA
-41 FPDTPMPLPRE
+41 FPETPMPLPSPRD
-52 GLIKFLWACTKGLRG
+52 GMLKFMWACTKGLRG

-92 LVDWL
+92 IVDWL
-97 GTYTPQNL
+97 GVYTPQNL
-105 WAEKGDTMLL
+105 WAEKGDMLL
-115 MLAVLIISPFWIAL
+115 LILAVMILSPLWIAL
-129 SSLIHFQT
+129 SSFIHFQT

-179 AVRETVMTV
+179 AVRDTVMTV
-188 TDMFMYVT
+188 TDMFMYVA
-196 VYFITTSVILF
+196 VYFITSGIILF
-207 NLDSLLLIPFVVWFV
+207 NLDSLLLIPFIVWFV
-222 LVGLT
+222 LVWLA
-227 MWYFIPKLKQTAV
+227 MWYFIPKLKQTAIV
-240 IQADAR
+240 QADAR

-270 RELGYAKNAMGQ
+270 RELDYAKNAMGQ

-311 TAGIAL
+311 TAGIGI

-322 GAVGVGAIAA
+322 SAVGVGAIAA

-373 IVDKPNAPALKVTN
+373 IVDKPNASILKVSD
-387 GNIVFDH
+387 GHIVFDH

-401 ENGVAAIQTG
+401 EDDATGLNKHKSDKPLDNMNEDAAIPAADSAAGTSY
-411 AKVDEVKTAATTLET
+411 VK
-426 SRVRLLDDFHLDI
+426 LLDNFYLDI
-439 KAGEKIGLVGR
+439 KPGEKIGLVGR

-458 VNLLLRFFDVDSG
+458 VNLLLRFFDVDKG

-478 AINEVTQ
+478 AIDEVTQ

-519 DEIIFA
+519 EEIIIA
-525 TKQAQAW
+525 AKQAQAW
-532 DFIKELYDDKGN
+532 DFIKDLYDDKGN
-544 TALDTQVGER
+544 TGLDTQVGER

-631 HIIEQGSHNELLVL
+631 RIIEQGSHDELLAL

-653 HRQSGGFLGE
+653 QRQSGGFLGE

>member
-1 LVKYRAIPLI
+1 
-11 QVTAQDNVYLGVLL
+11 
-25 LPMNS
+25 MNA
-30 LLRFF
+30 LFRFF
-35 ESRLSA
+35 ENRLPA
-41 FPDTPMPLPRE
+41 FPDTPMPLPSPKD
-52 GLIKFLWACTKGLRG
+52 GMLKFLWACTNGLRG
-67 WLLLFMILSA
+67 WLLIFMILSA

-92 LVDWL
+92 IVDWL
-97 GTYTPQNL
+97 GVYTPQNL
-105 WAEKGDTMLL
+105 WVEKGDMLL
-115 MLAVLIISPFWIAL
+115 IMLAVMIVSPLWIAL
-129 SSLIHFQT
+129 SSFIHFQT

-179 AVRETVMTV
+179 AVRDTVMTV
-188 TDMFMYVT
+188 TDMFMYVS
-196 VYFITTSVILF
+196 VYFITSGVILF
-207 NLDSLLLIPFVVWFV
+207 NLDSLLLIPFIIWLV
-222 LVGLT
+222 LVAIT
-227 MWYFIPKLKQTAV
+227 IWYFIPKLKETAIV
-240 IQADAR
+240 QADAR

-311 TAGIAL
+311 TAGIGL

-373 IVDKPNAPALKVTN
+373 IIDKPDAPALAVTD
-387 GNIVFDH
+387 GRIVFDH
-394 VDFSYEG
+394 VDFSYEND
-401 ENGVAAIQTG
+401 EEDNGQTG
-411 AKVDEVKTAATTLET
+411 ETVDSTNIAKRAPNSYIK
-426 SRVRLLDDFHLDI
+426 LLDNFHLDI
-439 KAGEKIGLVGR
+439 KPGEKIGLVGR

-471 KIYIDGQ
+471 NILIDGQ
-478 AINEVTQ
+478 AIDEVTQ

-519 DEIIFA
+519 EEIMIA
-525 TKQAQAW
+525 AKQAQAW
-532 DFIKELYDDKGN
+532 DFIKDLYDDKGN
-544 TALDTQVGER
+544 TGLDTQVGER

-591 IEFAITESL
+591 IEYAITESL

-622 DRLVVMDKG
+622 DRLVVMHQG
-631 HIIEQGSHNELLVL
+631 RIIEQGSHDELLAL

-653 HRQSGGFLGE
+653 QRQSGGFLGE
-663 DS
+663 DN

>member
-1 LVKYRAIPLI
+1 
-11 QVTAQDNVYLGVLL
+11 
-25 LPMNS
+25 MNA
-30 LLRFF
+30 LFRFF
-35 ESRLSA
+35 ENRLSA
-41 FPDTPMPLPRE
+41 FPDTPMPLPSPRD
-52 GLIKFLWACTKGLRG
+52 GLLKFLWACTTGLRG
-67 WLLLFMILSA
+67 WLLLFVILSA
-77 GIGIYEAMLFAWIGN
+77 GIGVYEAMLFAWIGN
-92 LVDWL
+92 IVDWL
-97 GTYTPQNL
+97 GIYTPAML
-105 WAEKGDTMLL
+105 WAEKGDMLLL
-115 MLAVLIISPFWIAL
+115 MLAVMIASPVWIAL
-129 SSLIHFQT
+129 TSFIHFQT

-179 AVRETVMTV
+179 AVRDTVLTV
-188 TDMFMYVT
+188 ADMFTYVT

-222 LVGLT
+222 LVALAI
-227 MWYFIPKLKQTAV
+227 WFFIPRLKRTAIV
-240 IQADAR
+240 QADAR

-311 TAGIAL
+311 TAGIGL

-373 IVDKPNAPALKVTN
+373 IVDVPNAQELKVTD
-387 GNIVFDH
+387 GHIVFDH
-394 VDFSYEG
+394 VDFSYESENVTDIEG
-401 ENGVAAIQTG
+401 ERIDEIKPSSALT
-411 AKVDEVKTAATTLET
+411 KSEVK
-426 SRVRLLDDFHLDI
+426 LLDNFYLDI
-439 KAGEKIGLVGR
+439 KPGEKIGLVGR

-471 KIYIDGQ
+471 KICIDGQ
-478 AINEVTQ
+478 AIDEVTQ
-485 ESLRQQIGM
+485 DSLRAQIGM
-494 VTQDTSLLHRTV
+494 VTQDTSLLHRTI

-513 RPDATD
+513 RPDASD
-519 DEIIFA
+519 EEIIVA

-532 DFIKELYDDKGN
+532 DFIKDLYDDKGN
-544 TALDTQVGER
+544 TGLDTQVGER

-622 DRLVVMDKG
+622 DRLVVMDRG
-631 HIIEQGSHNELLVL
+631 RIIEQGSHEELLAL
-645 NGVYARLW
+645 NGVYAGLW
-653 HRQSGGFLGE
+653 QRQSGGFLGAE
-663 DS
+663 S

>member
-1 LVKYRAIPLI
+1 
-11 QVTAQDNVYLGVLL
+11 
-25 LPMNS
+25 MNA
-30 LLRFF
+30 LFRFF
-35 ESRLSA
+35 ETRLPA
-41 FPDTPMPLPRE
+41 FPETPMPLPSPRD
-52 GLIKFLWACTKGLRG
+52 GMLKFMWACTKGLRG

-92 LVDWL
+92 IVDWL
-97 GTYTPQNL
+97 GVYTPQNL
-105 WAEKGDTMLL
+105 WAEKGDMLL
-115 MLAVLIISPFWIAL
+115 LILAVMILSPLWIAL
-129 SSLIHFQT
+129 SSFIHFQT

-179 AVRETVMTV
+179 AVRDTVMTV
-188 TDMFMYVT
+188 TDMFMYVA
-196 VYFITTSVILF
+196 VYFITSGIILF
-207 NLDSLLLIPFVVWFV
+207 NLDSLLLIPFIVWFV
-222 LVGLT
+222 LVWLA
-227 MWYFIPKLKQTAV
+227 MWYFIPKLKQTAIV
-240 IQADAR
+240 QADAR

-270 RELGYAKNAMGQ
+270 RELDYAKNAMGQ

-311 TAGIAL
+311 TAGIGI

-322 GAVGVGAIAA
+322 SAVGVGAIAA

-373 IVDKPNAPALKVTN
+373 IVDKPNAAILKVSD
-387 GNIVFDH
+387 GRIVFDH

-401 ENGVAAIQTG
+401 EDDATGLNKHKSGKPLDNMNEDAVIPAADSAAGTSY
-411 AKVDEVKTAATTLET
+411 AK
-426 SRVRLLDDFHLDI
+426 LLDNFYLDI
-439 KAGEKIGLVGR
+439 KPGEKIGLVGR

-458 VNLLLRFFDVDSG
+458 VNLLLRFFDVDKG

-478 AINEVTQ
+478 AIDEVTQ

-519 DEIIFA
+519 EEIITA
-525 TKQAQAW
+525 AKQAQAW
-532 DFIKELYDDKGN
+532 DFIKDLYDDKGN
-544 TALDTQVGER
+544 TGLDTQVGER

-631 HIIEQGSHNELLVL
+631 RIIEQGSHDELLAL

-653 HRQSGGFLGE
+653 QRQSGGFLGE

>member
-1 LVKYRAIPLI
+1 
-11 QVTAQDNVYLGVLL
+11 
-25 LPMNS
+25 MNA
-30 LLRFF
+30 LFRFF
-35 ESRLSA
+35 ENRLPA
-41 FPDTPMPLPRE
+41 FPDTPMPLPSPRD
-52 GLIKFLWACTKGLRG
+52 GMLKFLWACTNGLRG
-67 WLLLFMILSA
+67 WLLIFMILSA

-92 LVDWL
+92 IVDWL
-97 GTYTPQNL
+97 GVYTPQNL
-105 WAEKGDTMLL
+105 WVEKGDMLL
-115 MLAVLIISPFWIAL
+115 IMLAVMIVSPLWIAL
-129 SSLIHFQT
+129 SSFIHFQT

-179 AVRETVMTV
+179 AVRDTVMTV
-188 TDMFMYVT
+188 TDMFMYVS
-196 VYFITTSVILF
+196 VYFITSGVILF
-207 NLDSLLLIPFVVWFV
+207 NLDSLLLIPFVIWLV
-222 LVGLT
+222 LVAIT
-227 MWYFIPKLKQTAV
+227 IWYFIPKLKQTAIV
-240 IQADAR
+240 QADAR

-311 TAGIAL
+311 TAGIGL

-373 IVDKPNAPALKVTN
+373 IIDKPDAPALAVTD
-387 GNIVFDH
+387 GRIVFDH
-394 VDFSYEG
+394 VDFSYEND
-401 ENGVAAIQTG
+401 EEDNGQTG
-411 AKVDEVKTAATTLET
+411 ETVDSTSIAKRAPNSYIK
-426 SRVRLLDDFHLDI
+426 LLDNFHLDI
-439 KAGEKIGLVGR
+439 KPGEKIGLVGR

-471 KIYIDGQ
+471 KILIDGQ
-478 AINEVTQ
+478 AIDEVTQ

-519 DEIIFA
+519 EEIMIA
-525 TKQAQAW
+525 AKQAQAW
-532 DFIKELYDDKGN
+532 DFIKDLYDDKGN
-544 TALDTQVGER
+544 TGLDTQVGER

-591 IEFAITESL
+591 IEYAITESL

-622 DRLVVMDKG
+622 DRLVVMHQG
-631 HIIEQGSHNELLVL
+631 RIIEQGSHDELLAL

-653 HRQSGGFLGE
+653 QRQSGGFLGE
-663 DS
+663 DN

>member
-1 LVKYRAIPLI
+1 
-11 QVTAQDNVYLGVLL
+11 
-25 LPMNS
+25 MNA
-30 LLRFF
+30 LFRFF
-35 ESRLSA
+35 ETRLPA
-41 FPDTPMPLPRE
+41 FPDSPMPLPSPRD
-52 GLIKFLWACTKGLRG
+52 GMLKFLWVCTKGLRG
-67 WLLLFMILSA
+67 WLMLFMILSA

-92 LVDWL
+92 IVDWL
-97 GTYTPQNL
+97 GVYTPQNL
-105 WAEKGDTMLL
+105 WVEKGDMLLL
-115 MLAVLIISPFWIAL
+115 MLAVMILSPLWIAL
-129 SSLIHFQT
+129 SSFVHFQT

-179 AVRETVMTV
+179 AVRDTVMTV
-188 TDMFMYVT
+188 TDMFMYVS
-196 VYFITTSVILF
+196 VYFITSGVILF
-207 NLDSLLLIPFVVWFV
+207 NLDQLLLIPFIIWLV
-222 LVGLT
+222 LVTLSI
-227 MWYFIPKLKQTAV
+227 WYFIPKLKDTAIV
-240 IQADAR
+240 QADAR
-246 ALMTG
+246 ALMVG

-311 TAGIAL
+311 TVGIGL

-322 GAVGVGAIAA
+322 GAIGVGAIAA

-373 IVDKPNAPALKVTN
+373 IVDKPNAPAINVTK
-387 GNIVFDH
+387 GRIVFDH
-394 VDFSYEG
+394 VDFGYESDTNSSHI
-401 ENGVAAIQTG
+401 ESQNL
-411 AKVDEVKTAATTLET
+411 EEATTPIT
-426 SRVRLLDDFHLDI
+426 STIKLLDNFYLDI
-439 KAGEKIGLVGR
+439 KPGEKIGLVGR

-471 KIYIDGQ
+471 KILIDGQ
-478 AINEVTQ
+478 AIDAVTQ

-519 DEIIFA
+519 EEIIIA

-532 DFIKELYDDKGN
+532 EFIKDLYDDKGN
-544 TALDTQVGER
+544 VGLDTQVGER

-622 DRLVVMDKG
+622 DRLVVMDRGK
-631 HIIEQGSHNELLVL
+631 IIEQGSHDELLDRH
-645 NGVYARLW
+645 GVYARLW

>member
-1 LVKYRAIPLI
+1 
-11 QVTAQDNVYLGVLL
+11 
-25 LPMNS
+25 MNA
-30 LLRFF
+30 LFRFF
-35 ESRLSA
+35 ETRLPA
-41 FPDTPMPLPRE
+41 FPDTPMPLPSPSD
-52 GLIKFLWACTKGLRG
+52 GMLKFLWACTKGLRG

-92 LVDWL
+92 IVDWL
-97 GTYTPQNL
+97 GVYTPQNL
-105 WAEKGDTMLL
+105 WTEKGDVLL
-115 MLAVLIISPFWIAL
+115 MMLAVMIVSPLWIAL
-129 SSLIHFQT
+129 SSFIHFQT

-179 AVRETVMTV
+179 AVRDTVMTV
-188 TDMFMYVT
+188 TDMFMYVA
-196 VYFITTSVILF
+196 VYFITTGVILF
-207 NLDSLLLIPFVVWFV
+207 NLDSLLLIPFITWFV
-222 LVGLT
+222 LVWLA
-227 MWYFIPKLKQTAV
+227 MWYFIPKLKQTAIV
-240 IQADAR
+240 QADAR

-270 RELGYAKNAMGQ
+270 RELDYAKNAMGQ

-296 LEVSTHLISVILVSS
+296 LEVSTHLISVVLVSS
-311 TAGIAL
+311 TAGISL

-373 IVDKPNAPALKVTN
+373 IVDKPNASILKVSD
-387 GNIVFDH
+387 GRIVFDH

-401 ENGVAAIQTG
+401 EDDDTG
-411 AKVDEVKTAATTLET
+411 LNTNTSGKRFDDVNNDVNSNDTDLANNTSYAK
-426 SRVRLLDDFHLDI
+426 LLDNFYLDI
-439 KAGEKIGLVGR
+439 KPGEKIGLVGR

-458 VNLLLRFFDVDSG
+458 VNLLLRFFDVDKG
-471 KIYIDGQ
+471 KVYIDGQ
-478 AINEVTQ
+478 AIDEVTQ

-519 DEIIFA
+519 EEIITA
-525 TKQAQAW
+525 AKQAQAW
-532 DFIKELYDDKGN
+532 DFIEGLYDDKGN
-544 TALDTQVGER
+544 TGLDTQVGER

-631 HIIEQGSHNELLVL
+631 HIIEQGSHDELLAL

-653 HRQSGGFLGE
+653 QRQSGGFLGE

>member
-1 LVKYRAIPLI
+1 
-11 QVTAQDNVYLGVLL
+11 
-25 LPMNS
+25 MNI
-30 LLRFF
+30 LFRFF
-35 ESRLSA
+35 ENRLSA
-41 FPDTPMPLPRE
+41 FPDTPMPLPSPRD
-52 GLIKFLWACTKGLRG
+52 GLLMFLWACTKGLRG

-77 GIGIYEAMLFAWIGN
+77 GIGIYEAMLFAWIGDI
-92 LVDWL
+92 VDWL
-97 GTYTPQNL
+97 GIYTPQNL
-105 WAEKGDTMLL
+105 WQEKGDTLLL
-115 MLAVLIISPFWIAL
+115 MLAVLIVSPFWIAL

-179 AVRETVMTV
+179 AVRDTVMTV
-188 TDMFMYVT
+188 ADMFMYVT
-196 VYFITTSVILF
+196 VYFITTGVILF
-207 NLDSLLLIPFVVWFV
+207 NLDSLLLIPFIIWFG

-227 MWYFIPKLKQTAV
+227 MWYFIPKLKITAI

-246 ALMTG
+246 ALMVG

-296 LEVSTHLISVILVSS
+296 LEISTHMISVILVSS

-373 IVDKPNAPALKVTN
+373 IIDVPNAPVLKITK
-387 GNIVFDH
+387 GNITFDH
-394 VDFSYEG
+394 VDFGYEG
-401 ENGVAAIQTG
+401 VDPSIHNTSNANNKSKSID
-411 AKVDEVKTAATTLET
+411 KVPAVET
-426 SRVRLLDDFHLDI
+426 MITHNRIKLLDNFYLDI

-471 KIYIDGQ
+471 NILIDGQ
-478 AINEVTQ
+478 AIDQVTQ

-513 RPDATD
+513 RPDAS
-519 DEIIFA
+519 DEDIIHA
-525 TKQAQAW
+525 AKQAQAW
-532 DFIKELYDDKGN
+532 DFVKDLHDDKGN
-544 TALDTQVGER
+544 IGLDTQVGER

-600 NDIMTGKTVIAIA
+600 NDIMRGKTVIAIA

-622 DRLVVMDKG
+622 DRLVVMDQG
-631 HIIEQGSHNELLVL
+631 RIIEQGSHDELLAL
-645 NGVYARLW
+645 NGIYSRLW
-653 HRQSGGFLGE
+653 QRQSGGFLGE
-663 DS
+663 DQ

>member
-1 LVKYRAIPLI
+1 
-11 QVTAQDNVYLGVLL
+11 
-25 LPMNS
+25 MNA
-30 LLRFF
+30 LFRFF
-35 ESRLSA
+35 ETRLPA
-41 FPDTPMPLPRE
+41 FPETPMPLPSPRD
-52 GLIKFLWACTKGLRG
+52 GMLKFLWACTNGLRG
-67 WLLLFMILSA
+67 WLLIFMILSA

-92 LVDWL
+92 IVDWL
-97 GTYTPQNL
+97 GVYTPQNL
-105 WAEKGDTMLL
+105 WLEKGDMLLL
-115 MLAVLIISPFWIAL
+115 MLAVMIMSPLWIAL
-129 SSLIHFQT
+129 SSFIHFQT

-179 AVRETVMTV
+179 AVRDTVMTV

-196 VYFITTSVILF
+196 VYFITSGVILF
-207 NLDSLLLIPFVVWFV
+207 NLDSLLLIPFIVWLV
-222 LVGLT
+222 LVALT
-227 MWYFIPKLKQTAV
+227 IWYFIPKLKQTAIV
-240 IQADAR
+240 QADAR

-270 RELGYAKNAMGQ
+270 RELSYAKNAMGQ

-296 LEVSTHLISVILVSS
+296 LEVSTHLISVILVSG
-311 TAGIAL
+311 TAAIGL

-361 QDGMRTLSAPQT
+361 QDGMRTLSAPQK
-373 IVDKPNAPALKVTN
+373 IVDKPNAPTLKVTE
-387 GNIVFDH
+387 GRIVFDH
-394 VDFSYEG
+394 VDFSYENDSDAVEG
-401 ENGVAAIQTG
+401 DSLDT
-411 AKVDEVKTAATTLET
+411 VKTSATPTT
-426 SRVRLLDDFHLDI
+426 KTKLLDNFYLDI
-439 KAGEKIGLVGR
+439 KPGEKIGLVGR

-471 KIYIDGQ
+471 KILIDGQ
-478 AINEVTQ
+478 AIDEVTQ

-519 DEIIFA
+519 EEIITA
-525 TKQAQAW
+525 AKQAQAW
-532 DFIKELYDDKGN
+532 DFIKDLYDDKGN
-544 TALDTQVGER
+544 TGLDTQVGER

-631 HIIEQGSHNELLVL
+631 KIIEQGSHDELLNL
-645 NGVYARLW
+645 HGVYARLW

>member
-1 LVKYRAIPLI
+1 
-11 QVTAQDNVYLGVLL
+11 
-25 LPMNS
+25 MNA
-30 LLRFF
+30 LFRFF
-35 ESRLSA
+35 ENRLPA
-41 FPDTPMPLPRE
+41 FPDTPMPLPSPRD
-52 GLIKFLWACTKGLRG
+52 GMLKFLWACTNGLRG
-67 WLLLFMILSA
+67 WLLIFMILSA

-92 LVDWL
+92 IVDWL
-97 GTYTPQNL
+97 GIYTPQNL
-105 WAEKGDTMLL
+105 WVEKGDMLL
-115 MLAVLIISPFWIAL
+115 IMLAVMIVSPLWIAL
-129 SSLIHFQT
+129 SSFIHFQT

-179 AVRETVMTV
+179 AVRDTVMTV
-188 TDMFMYVT
+188 TDMFMYVS
-196 VYFITTSVILF
+196 VYFITSGVILF
-207 NLDSLLLIPFVVWFV
+207 NLDSLLLIPFVIWLV
-222 LVGLT
+222 LVAIT
-227 MWYFIPKLKQTAV
+227 IWYFIPKLKETAIV
-240 IQADAR
+240 QADAR

-311 TAGIAL
+311 TAGIGL

-373 IVDKPNAPALKVTN
+373 IIDKPDAPALAVTD
-387 GNIVFDH
+387 GRIVFDH
-394 VDFSYEG
+394 VDFSYEND
-401 ENGVAAIQTG
+401 EEYNGQTG
-411 AKVDEVKTAATTLET
+411 EPVDGTSIAKRAPNSYIK
-426 SRVRLLDDFHLDI
+426 LLDNFHLDI
-439 KAGEKIGLVGR
+439 KPGEKIGLVGR

-471 KIYIDGQ
+471 KILIDGQ
-478 AINEVTQ
+478 AIDAVTQ

-519 DEIIFA
+519 EEIMIA
-525 TKQAQAW
+525 AKQAQAW
-532 DFIKELYDDKGN
+532 DFIKDLYDDKGN
-544 TALDTQVGER
+544 TGLDTQVGER

-591 IEFAITESL
+591 IEYAITESL

-622 DRLVVMDKG
+622 DRLVVMHQG
-631 HIIEQGSHNELLVL
+631 RIIEQGSHDELLAL

-653 HRQSGGFLGE
+653 QRQSGGFLGE
-663 DS
+663 DN

>member
-1 LVKYRAIPLI
+1 
-11 QVTAQDNVYLGVLL
+11 
-25 LPMNS
+25 MNA
-30 LLRFF
+30 LFRFF
-35 ESRLSA
+35 ETRLPA
-41 FPDTPMPLPRE
+41 FPETPMPLPSPRD
-52 GLIKFLWACTKGLRG
+52 GMLKFMWACTKGLRG

-92 LVDWL
+92 IVDWL
-97 GTYTPQNL
+97 GVYTPQNL
-105 WAEKGDTMLL
+105 WAEKGDMLL
-115 MLAVLIISPFWIAL
+115 LILAVMILSPLWIAL
-129 SSLIHFQT
+129 SSFIHFQT

-179 AVRETVMTV
+179 AVRDTVMTV
-188 TDMFMYVT
+188 TDMFMYVA
-196 VYFITTSVILF
+196 VYFITSGIILF
-207 NLDSLLLIPFVVWFV
+207 NLDSLLLIPFIVWFV
-222 LVGLT
+222 LVWLA
-227 MWYFIPKLKQTAV
+227 MWYFIPKLKQTAIV
-240 IQADAR
+240 QADAR

-270 RELGYAKNAMGQ
+270 RELDYAKNAMGQ

-311 TAGIAL
+311 TAGIGI

-322 GAVGVGAIAA
+322 SAVGVGAIAA

-373 IVDKPNAPALKVTN
+373 IVDKPNAAILKVSD
-387 GNIVFDH
+387 GRIVFDH

-401 ENGVAAIQTG
+401 EDDATGLNKHKSGKPLDNMNEDAAIPAADSAAGTSY
-411 AKVDEVKTAATTLET
+411 VK
-426 SRVRLLDDFHLDI
+426 LLDNFYLDI
-439 KAGEKIGLVGR
+439 KPGEKIGLVGR

-458 VNLLLRFFDVDSG
+458 VNLLLRFFDVDKG

-478 AINEVTQ
+478 AIDEVTQ

-519 DEIIFA
+519 EEIIIA
-525 TKQAQAW
+525 AKQAQAW
-532 DFIKELYDDKGN
+532 DFIKDLYDDKGN
-544 TALDTQVGER
+544 TGLDTQVGER

-631 HIIEQGSHNELLVL
+631 RIIEQGSHDELLAF

-653 HRQSGGFLGE
+653 QRQSGGFLGE